1 MLHTPSC
8 LGNRLSTGT
17 AGDQLPLPGPG
28 QTSWKGGRSS
38 IGPNPQKE
46 EADSS
51 FQLRSLD
58 SHLGELPCP
67 SPVPMLTTTSHQRG
81 WAEDKPSP
89 LPEHS
94 PSSTPH
100 GGLASPHAAPH
111 TIWMPSSSAVF
122 CSLSMTFSSS
132 SAARGAVPCSSE
144 AVLAIT

>member
-28 QTSWKGGRSS
+28 QTSWQGGRSS

-51 FQLRSLD
+51 FQLRSLK
-58 SHLGELPCP
+58 LGVLPCP

-89 LPEHS
+89 LPKHS
-94 PSSTPH
+94 PSSTPY